1 MKRLNNAIW
10 FTLGILVCILATTLL
25 IPAFASTGHKQA
37 TLNYNNIKITLDQ
50 KEIIPKDG
58 NGNPVEPFIIDGTTY
73 LPLRGIANALG
84 LGVNWD
90 PSTGTVALTT
100 GGATMDSPVANS
112 TYNRNNPAPIGTTQ
126 TTIYSGLSTN
136 YTADI
141 CIKESIRGEKAWE
154 MIYDAWRLN
163 DEAKDGY
170 EYIVVKI
177 AFAAKSVE
185 EDKSISVNGYNFK
198 PFSAGNSEYTDRASV
213 VGPNPKLSGELYSGA
228 STEGWYTFMV
238 LKTDNAPKVV
248 YNANYDG
255 SGGIWF
261 SLT

>member
-1 MKRLNNAIW
+1 MKKLNNAKW
-10 FTLGILVCILATTLL
+10 FTLGILVCILATALL

-100 GGATMDSPVANS
+100 GGATMDSPAANS
-112 TYNRNNPAPIGTTQ
+112 TYSRSNPAPIGTTQ
-126 TTIYSGLSTN
+126 TIKYSGYSTN

-141 CIKESIRGEKAWE
+141 CIKESIRGDAAWK
-154 MIYDAWRLN
+154 MIYDANRFN
-163 DEAKDGY
+163 SEAKDGY

-177 AFAAKSVE
+177 AFAAKVVE
-185 EDKSISVNGYNFK
+185 EDKSISISGYDFE
-198 PFSAGNSEYTDRASV
+198 PFSAGNSEYTERASV
-213 VGPNPKLSGELYSGA
+213 VDPEPELRGQLYSGA
-228 STEGWYTFMV
+228 STEGWYVFMV
-238 LKTDNAPKVV
+238 SKTDAAPKVV
-248 YNANYDG
+248 YGANYDG